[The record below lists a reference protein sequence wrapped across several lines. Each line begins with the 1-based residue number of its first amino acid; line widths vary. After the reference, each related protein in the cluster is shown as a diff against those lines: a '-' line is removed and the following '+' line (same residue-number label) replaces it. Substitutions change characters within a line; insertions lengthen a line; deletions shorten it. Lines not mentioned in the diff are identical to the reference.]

1 MHKRT
6 VGEKKLFVLLRFR
19 NEEGYMRFLQEE
31 EKAMENQCTETV
43 GFTRVFQKLLASRKV
58 LVGHNCMADL
68 MFMFCH
74 FDRPL
79 AKDLV
84 EFKK

>member
-1 MHKRT
+1 
-6 VGEKKLFVLLRFR
+6 
-19 NEEGYMRFLQEE
+19 MRFLQEE

>member
-1 MHKRT
+1 M
-6 VGEKKLFVLLRFR
+6 LLKFR
-19 NEEGYMRFLQEE
+19 NEDGYMRFLQEE

-43 GFTRVFQKLLASRKV
+43 GFTRIFQKLLASRKV